1 MKLTLK
7 RIALKP
13 TYTIGKLY
21 VDNHYFCDT
30 LEDKVRDLNKDGDL
44 NDIGEVKVAGQT
56 AIPYGTYKVT
66 MDVQSPKF
74 SQRASYAWCKGYLP
88 RLLNV
93 PRFEGIMIHSGNDAS
108 HTAGCILVGENRVKG
123 QVLNSMNT
131 LKRLVGILKG
141 ADDITITI
149 E

>member
-1 MKLTLK
+1 MKLLLK
-7 RIALKP
+7 RIALRD

-21 VDNHYFCDT
+21 IDSHYFCDT

-44 NDIGEVKVAGQT
+44 NDVGEGKVAGQT

-93 PRFEGIMIHSGNDAS
+93 PHFDGIMIHSGN
-108 HTAGCILVGENRVKG
+108 TADHSSGCILVGENSVKG
-123 QVLNSMNT
+123 KVLNSMNT
-131 LKRLVGILKG
+131 LKRLYDILKG